1 MSGIYAARS
10 TIAGEITIL
19 HQRLSDQSAGNTA
32 HVGAGQRHRFVGV
45 AALDHRLCRVGIFI
59 PLVGENVAHDGA
71 YHAAF
76 YRQRAV
82 NHTHVANL
90 GALMR
95 LGEQTGARPVV
106 TAGLIHIQ
114 TADGVAVAVE
124 IALKGEVRGIGVVC
138 TDKPAFRAVRQVA
151 VHHDIGGQLI
161 IVTGGI
167 LVVHQFRQL
176 LRRGDLVGVLL
187 RTGAAGIAVGD
198 AAVPAD
204 CCSRCSNR
212 RHDCRQR
219 QDQRQQ
225 DCQQPPGRGNRV
237 LFHGVSSLCFHNC
250 KPSRSPTCR

>member
-10 TIAGEITIL
+10 TIAGEVTIL

-32 HVGAGQRHRFVGV
+32 RIGAGQRHRFVGV
-45 AALDHRLCRVGIFI
+45 AALNHRLRRVGVCI

-76 YRQRAV
+76 HRQRAV
-82 NHTHVANL
+82 NHTHVADL

-95 LGEQTGARPVV
+95 LGEQTGTRPVV
-106 TAGLIHIQ
+106 AAGLIHIQ
-114 TADGVAVAVE
+114 TADGVAVAVKVTLE
-124 IALKGEVRGIGVVC
+124 SEVRGIGVVC

-161 IVTGGI
+161 IATGGI
-167 LVVHQFRQL
+167 LVVHQPCQL
-176 LRRGDLVGVLL
+176 CRRGDLVGVLL
-187 RTGAAGIAVGD
+187 CTGTAGIAVGD
-198 AAVPAD
+198 APVPAD
-204 CCSRCSNR
+204 CCSRCSYR

-219 QDQRQQ
+219 QDQGQQ

-250 KPSRSPTCR
+250 KPSRNPTCR